1 MTQDAIYLLDFTE
14 QVLNR
19 FKSCFTWNTHT
30 HTWTWSYDLP
40 WFWNMHPRILYNN
53 DTEMF
58 ILFQIPM
65 SLKISLGELMAY
77 FRPLGGTHK
86 SSDFPIIFEPW
97 LSSIKIYYGLYLLF
111 PDFWIVEIS
120 TMCSLGTYKESKT
133 SHLMWCKMFSPQM
146 QVFLT

>member
-1 MTQDAIYLLDFTE
+1 
-14 QVLNR
+14 
-19 FKSCFTWNTHT
+19 
-30 HTWTWSYDLP
+30 
-40 WFWNMHPRILYNN
+40 
-53 DTEMF
+53 MF

-86 SSDFPIIFEPW
+86 SSDFPIIPI
-97 LSSIKIYYGLYLLF
+97 SSIKIYYGLYLLF

-133 SHLMWCKMFSPQM
+133 SHLM
-146 QVFLT
+146 